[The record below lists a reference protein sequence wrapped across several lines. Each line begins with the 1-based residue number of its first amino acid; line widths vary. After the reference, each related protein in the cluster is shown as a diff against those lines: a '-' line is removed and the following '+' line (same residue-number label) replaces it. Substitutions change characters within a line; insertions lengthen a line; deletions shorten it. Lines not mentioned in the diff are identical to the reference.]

1 MDPQRLSDYQSSYDR
16 IAEEYANRISGEL
29 DHKPLDRMLLDEFA
43 ARVKGA
49 GRVCDLGCGPGHV
62 ARYLHDRGVDIF
74 GMDLSPGML
83 EQARKRNPA
92 MEFRH
97 GNMLTLDVRDRAWAA
112 IVAFYSIVHIPKTD
126 ILQAFR
132 EMFRVLEPGG
142 LLFLAF
148 HIGIEVLHEE
158 NCWGHQVSLD
168 LVFFGWLALLS
179 RTRSSASPMRR
190 KSSTKAGEPTSARA
204 SQFEDNALPK
214 PPEAMALHNPG
225 SHM

>member
-1 MDPQRLSDYQSSYDR
+1 MDPQKLSDYQSSYDR

-29 DHKPLDRMLLDEFA
+29 HHKPLDRMLLDEFA

-62 ARYLHDRGVDIF
+62 ARYLHDRGVDIL
-74 GMDLSPGML
+74 GIDLSPGMV

-92 MEFRH
+92 MEFRQ
-97 GNMLTLDVRDRAWAA
+97 GNMLTLDVRDCAWAA

-142 LLFLAF
+142 LLLLAF
-148 HIGIEVLHEE
+148 HIGVEVLHEE

-168 LVFFGWLALLS
+168 LVLFGRKEVERYLGLVGFAIEDSLEREPYAPEVEYQS
-179 RTRSSASPMRR
+179 RRAYIRAR
-190 KSSTKAGEPTSARA
+190 KRVRA
-204 SQFEDNALPK
+204 
-214 PPEAMALHNPG
+214 
-225 SHM
+225 